1 MDITKF
7 LLRAALCLSIVLG
20 LSACNQSETKETAYQ
35 KRNQTLALETEPVSF
50 RKYALVSSGDINV
63 QNNFATDGP
72 LADVHSNGAI
82 NARSL
87 SLDISGR
94 VTAANNP
101 SGSIVR
107 SFNYDSPLD
116 EKEGKLLD

>member
-1 MDITKF
+1 MDIPKI
-7 LLRAALCLSIVLG
+7 LKLIAISLSIVIG
-20 LSACNQSETKETAYQ
+20 LSGCNNSTSELKETAYQ
-35 KRNQTLALETEPVSF
+35 KRNQTLALEAEPASF

-63 QNNFATDGP
+63 QNNFSTDGP

-101 SGSIVR
+101 DGAIVR

-116 EKEGKLLD
+116 EKE